1 MSNIDSDQL
10 LLELEKAK
18 KQYAAIDA
26 ERKLEYK
33 KTQSVIEMNKEQI
46 NKFKKENKDMKEMI
60 NALGNTNDGE

>member
-18 KQYAAIDA
+18 KQFAALDQ

-33 KTQSVIEMNKEQI
+33 KTQSVIELNKE
-46 NKFKKENKDMKEMI
+46 
-60 NALGNTNDGE
+60 